1 MKPFFVHI
9 PKNMGNFI
17 YQKYFDIGHDFQ
29 TRYYGFVDSIDDYYR
44 KYDISIPTNLP
55 ENYRTTASISIDHLT
70 PLELLQLGIMN
81 TEESK
86 EYVFFAIVRE
96 PMERFISLCNYWDV
110 PPIQLIYNISKIHLL
125 KKTRYN
131 LFQHLRP
138 QSDYIADMKRISLE
152 SRVFSMNCKDDI
164 RDFLLEYFPERK
176 VDFGEKIYSSGREKY
191 NISMLTRENIQFLRK
206 YYRDDFALFVNIS
219 NK

>member
-17 YQKYFDIGHDFQ
+17 YQNYFGGENRFYGMTDSMEEYYEKYNIA
-29 TRYYGFVDSIDDYYR
+29 
-44 KYDISIPTNLP
+44 IPPNLP
-55 ENYRTTASISIDHLT
+55 ENYRTTSSISIDHLT

-81 TEESK
+81 AEESK
-86 EYVFFAIVRE
+86 EYIFFAIVRE

-110 PPIQLIYNISKIHLL
+110 PPVQLIYNISKIDSL

-138 QSDYIADMKRISLE
+138 QSDYIADMKRVFLD
-152 SRVFSMNCKDDI
+152 SRVFSMGRKDDI
-164 RDFLLEYFPERK
+164 RDFLSEYFPEK
-176 VDFGEKIYSSGREKY
+176 NVDFGEKIHSSREKY
-191 NISMLTRENIQFLRK
+191 DISMLTRENIQFLRK
-206 YYRDDFALFVNIS
+206 YYRDDFALFIS
-219 NK
+219 SDIKLF